1 MFSISQLKSS
11 IAAALAQRLTL
22 DIVDQATDPMLLAP
36 RWLGQHT
43 ATMDRRRERKACKLM
58 GHRQYRRATRH
69 AYKLRNISPIIGV

>member
-22 DIVDQATDPMLLAP
+22 DIVDQATDPMLVAP

-43 ATMDRRRERKACKLM
+43 ATMDRRRERKACKTL
-58 GHRQYRRATRH
+58 GHRQYKRLTRKGYQLDLAT
-69 AYKLRNISPIIGV
+69 I